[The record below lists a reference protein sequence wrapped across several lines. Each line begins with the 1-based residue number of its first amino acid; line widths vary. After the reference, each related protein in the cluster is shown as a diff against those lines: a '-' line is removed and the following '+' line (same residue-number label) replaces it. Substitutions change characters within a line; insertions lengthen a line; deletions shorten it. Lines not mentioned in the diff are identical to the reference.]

1 MTIVDGIVN
10 AISMAHDNLQD
21 GRILINT
28 GSLLNA
34 SISRSSYSYESNPE
48 SEKAKYK
55 YNTDKNM
62 TVLRFE
68 DDAGKPL
75 GLLSWFATHG
85 TSMNYTN
92 RLISGDNK
100 GYAAYYTEKLM
111 NGDGTLPGMGP
122 FVAGFAQCNEGDV
135 SPNTVGAFCPDG
147 TPCDPRSSTCISQD
161 GKARVE
167 KCRGIGPGNGMFEAT
182 QTIGKKQADFAIG
195 LFDRAVEELTG
206 DISYVHAFINMENIT
221 VTPPYSGTGKTEH
234 TCSAAMGDSFAGG
247 TTDGAGDFNF
257 VQGTNSTQTNAKWNE
272 LTYTVLSRPTQAII
286 DCHYPKPI
294 LLNTGQMKFPAP
306 WTASIIPIQ
315 IFRIGQFFIV
325 AVPGEFTTMSGR
337 RLRGSVMSSLKKYGL
352 ADDDSHI
359 VISGL
364 SNEYTHYITTYQE
377 YRAFQLFA

>member
-1 MTIVDGIVN
+1 
-10 AISMAHDNLQD
+10 
-21 GRILINT
+21 
-28 GSLLNA
+28 
-34 SISRSSYSYESNPE
+34 
-48 SEKAKYK
+48 
-55 YNTDKNM
+55 M

-167 KCRGIGPGNGMFEAT
+167 KCRGIGPGNDMFEAT